1 MKESALKKNDLMHG
15 PLTLVVINR
24 LDALREMSAWLET
37 ALRHLGMQEDLIFNF
52 DVCANE
58 AVTNIISYAY
68 PEHGMHKITLRLSMQ
83 EQALALEIKDDGMPF
98 NPLAR
103 PPHVQPANLEEAAI
117 GGLGIDLIRSFM
129 DECHYARVHQHNILK
144 MIAHVRDQTG
154 ANA

>member
-1 MKESALKKNDLMHG
+1 MKKNDSMHA
-15 PLTLVVINR
+15 PCALVIVNQ
-24 LDALREMSAWLET
+24 LDALREMSTWLET
-37 ALRHLGMQEDLIFNF
+37 ALRHLGMPEDLIFNF

-68 PEHGMHKITLRLSMQ
+68 PEHGTHEITLRLSMQ
-83 EQALALEIKDDGMPF
+83 EQALALEIEDDGMAF

-103 PPHVQPANLEEAAI
+103 PPHVQPANLEEAEI

-129 DECHYARVHQHNILK
+129 DECHYTRVHQHNILK

-154 ANA
+154 TDV